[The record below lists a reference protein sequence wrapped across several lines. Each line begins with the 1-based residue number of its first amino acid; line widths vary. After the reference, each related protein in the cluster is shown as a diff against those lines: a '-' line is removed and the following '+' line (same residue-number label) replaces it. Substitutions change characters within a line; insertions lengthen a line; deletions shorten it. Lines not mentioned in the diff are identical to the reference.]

1 MVLNL
6 NWLFHLVTIYLF
18 IYFKQFHFRL
28 KREKK
33 MSLRSGTKQSSSYV
47 VGDFTKTVSEDA
59 RDYQT
64 DLRQQ
69 G

>member
-1 MVLNL
+1 
-6 NWLFHLVTIYLF
+6 
-18 IYFKQFHFRL
+18 
-28 KREKK
+28 

-64 DLRQQ
+64 DLCQQ